1 MGPRVRESLPV
12 CKFTSALTAPEA
24 SATLLHSVAHTSQR
38 HGGTIPR
45 LTTFFITEL
54 LVLASLRQIACA
66 QPNPDKITLGTITL
80 SLNKLPIYVAQ
91 DKGLFANENIFL

>member
-45 LTTFFITEL
+45 LTTFHYGPSCRI
-54 LVLASLRQIACA
+54 VCA

-80 SLNKLPIYVAQ
+80 SLNKLPIYVGQ
-91 DKGLFANENIFL
+91 DKGLFAKKNIFL

>member
-38 HGGTIPR
+38 HGGSIPR
-45 LTTFFITEL
+45 LTTFFITAL
-54 LVLASLRQIACA
+54 LVLAFLGRIACA
-66 QPNPDKITLGTITL
+66 QSNPDKITPGTITL

-91 DKGLFANENIFL
+91 DKGLFASENIFL